1 MHSHFR
7 SCFRHV
13 LTYSSIIQEHTYAYS
28 EPSVSLAYSKP
39 WHISITKHIQT
50 LRYIHNTILNI
61 FTKAQSCT
69 FDTVLN
75 APVFYRC
82 YLTSRVTLRSQ
93 KTLRSQRLYFRH
105 TQKTKMLY
113 LGIFGLEFKKAIVI
127 FGINGLKFFW
137 LQVWCKIKIL
147 KFETKNALFEYFWPK
162 MPDLG
167 TFGLEFKKRKLL
179 SYLKLAPLNLSNC
192 KISWNNKNT

>member
-1 MHSHFR
+1 MCLCIYKCYLACSYFR
-7 SCFRHV
+7 FCFRHV
-13 LTYSSIIQEHTYAYS
+13 LTYSSIIQEHTHAYS

-82 YLTSRVTLRSQ
+82 YLTSRVTLRYLWSYI
-93 KTLRSQRLYFRH
+93 SDIFRH
-105 TQKTKMLY
+105 IQDLFCHIKSPAIFRDILLQPY
-113 LGIFGLEFKKAIVI
+113 SGIL
-127 FGINGLKFFW
+127 
-137 LQVWCKIKIL
+137 
-147 KFETKNALFEYFWPK
+147 
-162 MPDLG
+162 
-167 TFGLEFKKRKLL
+167 
-179 SYLKLAPLNLSNC
+179 
-192 KISWNNKNT
+192 

>member
-1 MHSHFR
+1 MYSYFR
-7 SCFRHV
+7 FCFRHV
-13 LTYSSIIQEHTYAYS
+13 QTYSGIIQEHTHAQS

-82 YLTSRVTLRSQ
+82 YLTSRVTLR
-93 KTLRSQRLYFRH
+93 LHFRH
-105 TQKTKMLY
+105 IQAYSRLILPY
-113 LGIFGLEFKKAIVI
+113 LVLLRHIKSPAIFRGHSASAI
-127 FGINGLKFFW
+127 LRHT
-137 LQVWCKIKIL
+137 L
-147 KFETKNALFEYFWPK
+147 NA
-162 MPDLG
+162 
-167 TFGLEFKKRKLL
+167 TH
-179 SYLKLAPLNLSNC
+179 N
-192 KISWNNKNT
+192 I

>member
-1 MHSHFR
+1 MFWHIQALFKSI
-7 SCFRHV
+7 
-13 LTYSSIIQEHTYAYS
+13 LTYS
-28 EPSVSLAYSKP
+28 EPSVSLTCSKP
-39 WHISITKHIQT
+39 WHISIKTHIQT

-82 YLTSRVTLRSQ
+82 YLTSRVTLRSLWGYISDI
-93 KTLRSQRLYFRH
+93 LRKQ
-105 TQKTKMLY
+105 KMLY